1 MDLKKR
7 FLTAANNDN
16 CGSREGAGAICT
28 NSIMTTQR
36 PRRTTKTKTTTASTT
51 ELRGGS
57 SPNQGNLFVNG
68 KPVCDD
74 YWDNNDAIVACRMLG

>member
-1 MDLKKR
+1 
-7 FLTAANNDN
+7 
-16 CGSREGAGAICT
+16 
-28 NSIMTTQR
+28 MTTQR

-51 ELRGGS
+51 ELQGGS